1 MIMINIIWQKSKK
14 KKADKAT
21 PPLQKIKIK
30 YRSGYIN
37 YVMLTSF
44 YLMLY
49 FHILSLSFVNMQTG
63 DKCQW
68 KWKFWVIISKFQDF

>member
-1 MIMINIIWQKSKK
+1 MINIIWQKSKK
-14 KKADKAT
+14 KADKAT
-21 PPLQKIKIK
+21 PPPLQKIKIK

-49 FHILSLSFVNMQTG
+49 FHILSLSFVNMQAG